1 MFGKKKELFYYAG
14 QEIPQQKLD
23 RYRCLDAATKGVLK
37 TAQSR
42 TGIIIGALVIAF
54 SLILGKLFFLTVM
67 HYEARSFKPS
77 VLKTTVAFKRQNIL
91 DRNGMVLATSIPTHD
106 LSVNPKKI
114 KNPERTAAALVK
126 ALPDLDYDEVLK
138 KFKSPR
144 SFQYI
149 KRNITPAESDA
160 LLLVGNP
167 YLEET
172 DNEKRAY
179 PQGTLFSHV
188 LGGVNVDNVGI
199 AGLEKAHEE
208 ELKEKDVQLS
218 LDTAVQG
225 IVHQVLTER
234 IQKYQAIG
242 GFGIVMNV
250 NNGEILA
257 MVSLPDYDPEQPAT
271 PETMENR
278 FNKAALGTYEFGSVF
293 KLFNT
298 ALALESGDI
307 KVTDSVDAG
316 RGSLKINLGKK
327 RVKVI
332 EDFNGGE
339 NRWLLVPEVLMHSS
353 NIGSARIALKAG
365 WQKQKEFFERMGFY
379 DQIEVNLPERGR
391 ARGPREAKWPE
402 ITSATAAYG
411 YGISVTPLHLVAAV
425 AALANGGYYRVP
437 TFIKGG
443 NDGKPEIRVLSKEVS
458 DKMRHLMWAV
468 VNWDIKKKSPIL
480 RYAVGGKTG
489 TADMMNS
496 GKYNKKSSRTSFVGV
511 FPMDKPAYLVLVTI
525 EDPQKIKENW
535 YFNNAGWTA
544 KPTGE
549 EIIARIAPYLRVK
562 PRDRWEQPAYIE
574 KAIEISQEH
583 KKKR

>member
-1 MFGKKKELFYYAG
+1 MFGKQKETFYYAG

-23 RYRCLDAATKGVLK
+23 RYRCLDAATKGVLQ
-37 TAQSR
+37 TAQAR
-42 TGIIIGALVIAF
+42 TGIIIGALVVAF
-54 SLILGKLFFLTVM
+54 GLILARLFFLTVM

-106 LSVNPKKI
+106 LSVNPRKI
-114 KNPERTAAALVK
+114 KNPEQTAADLVK
-126 ALPDLDYDEVLK
+126 AIPDLEYQDVLGK
-138 KFKSPR
+138 LKSPR
-144 SFQYI
+144 LFQYI
-149 KRNITPAESDA
+149 NRNITPAEMEA
-160 LLLVGNP
+160 LKWVGNP

-179 PQGTLFSHV
+179 PQGTLFSHI
-188 LGGVNVDNVGI
+188 LGGVNVDNVGTS
-199 AGLEKAHEE
+199 GLEKAHEE
-208 ELKEKDVQLS
+208 ELKENDVQLS
-218 LDTAVQG
+218 LDTTVQG
-225 IVHQVLTER
+225 IVHQVLTDR
-234 IQKYQAIG
+234 IKKYQAVV
-242 GFGIVMNV
+242 GFSIVMNV

-257 MVSLPDYDPEQPAT
+257 SVSLPDYDPEQPAT
-271 PETMENR
+271 PETMAYR
-278 FNKAALGTYEFGSVF
+278 FNKAALGTYEFGSIF

-307 KVTDSVDAG
+307 KVTDSVDAT
-316 RGSLKINLGKK
+316 RGSVKIGKK
-327 RVKVI
+327 II

-339 NRWLLVPEVLMHSS
+339 NRWLMVPEVLMHSS
-353 NIGSARIALKAG
+353 NIGSSRIALKAG
-365 WQKQKEFFERMGFY
+365 WQKQKAFFERLGFY
-379 DQIEVNLPERGR
+379 DQLEINLPERGR
-391 ARGPREAKWPE
+391 TQVPKQAVWPV

-411 YGISVTPLHLVAAV
+411 YGISVSPLHLVAAV
-425 AALANGGYYRVP
+425 AALANGGYYRTP

-443 NDGKPEIRVLSKEVS
+443 NDGKPEIQVLSKDVS

-468 VNWDIKKKSPIL
+468 VNWDIKKKSPVAP
-480 RYAVGGKTG
+480 YAVGGKTG
-489 TADMMNS
+489 TADMITA
-496 GKYNKKSSRTSFVGV
+496 GKYDKKANRTSFVGV

-525 EDPQKIKENW
+525 EDPKKLKENW

-549 EIIARIAPYLRVK
+549 EIIARIAPYLKIK

-574 KAIEISQEH
+574 RAIEISQEH

>member
-1 MFGKKKELFYYAG
+1 VIFKRQSEAFYYAG

-42 TGIIIGALVIAF
+42 TGLIICALAIAF
-54 SLILGKLFFLTVM
+54 CLILGKLFYLTVV

-77 VLKTTVAFKRQNIL
+77 VLKTSVAFKRQNIL
-91 DRNGMVLATSIPTHD
+91 DRNGMVLATSVPTTD
-106 LSVNPKKI
+106 LSVNPRKI
-114 KNPERTAAALVK
+114 KNPEQVARALVAALPS
-126 ALPDLDYDEVLK
+126 LTYEEVLE

-144 SFQYI
+144 AFQYI
-149 KRNITPAESDA
+149 KRNITPAESQA
-160 LLLVGNP
+160 LLWVGNP

-179 PQGTLFSHV
+179 PQGTLFSHI
-188 LGGVNVDNVGI
+188 LGGVDVDNVGI

-208 ELKEKDVQLS
+208 DLKEKDIQLS
-218 LDTAVQG
+218 LDTTVQG

-234 IQKYQAIG
+234 IRKYQAVG
-242 GFGIVMNV
+242 GFSIVMDV

-271 PETMENR
+271 KETMENR

-307 KVTDSVDAG
+307 KVTDSVDATK
-316 RGSLKINLGKK
+316 GSVKIGKK
-327 RVKVI
+327 TI

-339 NRWLLVPEVLMHSS
+339 DRWLTVPEVLMHSS

-365 WQKQKEFFERMGFY
+365 WQKQKAFFEKMGFY
-379 DQIEVNLPERGR
+379 DQMDINLPERGR
-391 ARGPREAKWPE
+391 TQVPKQAIWPV

-411 YGISVTPLHLVAAV
+411 YGISVSPLHLVSAV
-425 AALANGGYYRVP
+425 ASLANGGFYRVP

-443 NDGKPEIRVLSKEVS
+443 NDGKPAVQVISKEVS

-468 VNWDIKKKSPIL
+468 VNWDIKKTSPVID
-480 RYAVGGKTG
+480 YAVGGKTG

-525 EDPQKIKENW
+525 EDPKKLKENW

-549 EIIARIAPYLRVK
+549 EIISRIAPYLRIK
-562 PRDRWEQPAYIE
+562 PRERWEQPAYIE
-574 KAIEISQEH
+574 RAIEISQEH

>member
-1 MFGKKKELFYYAG
+1 MFRKQKETFYYAG

-23 RYRCLDAATKGVLK
+23 RYRCLDAATKGVLQ
-37 TAQSR
+37 TAQFR
-42 TGIIIGALVIAF
+42 TGIIIGVLALVF
-54 SLILGKLFFLTVM
+54 CLILGKLFFLTVM

-114 KNPERTAAALVK
+114 KNPERVAADLVK
-126 ALPDLDYDEVLK
+126 AIPDLTYEEVLS

-144 SFQYI
+144 LFQYI
-149 KRNITPAESDA
+149 KRNITPAEMEA
-160 LLLVGNP
+160 LKWVGNP

-179 PQGTLFSHV
+179 PQGSLFSHI

-199 AGLEKAHEE
+199 AGLEKALEE
-208 ELKEKDVQLS
+208 DLKENDVQLS
-218 LDTAVQG
+218 LDTTVQG
-225 IVHQVLTER
+225 IVHHVLTER
-234 IQKYQAIG
+234 IKKYQAVG
-242 GFGIVMNV
+242 GFSVVLDV
-250 NNGEILA
+250 NNGEVLA
-257 MVSLPDYDPEQPAT
+257 LVSLPDYDPEQPAT
-271 PETMENR
+271 PETMANR
-278 FNKAALGTYEFGSVF
+278 FNKATLGTYEFGSIF

-307 KVTDSVDAG
+307 KVTDSVDAS

-365 WQKQKEFFERMGFY
+365 WQKQKEFFERFGFY
-379 DQIEVNLPERGR
+379 NQLDINLSERGR
-391 ARGPREAKWPE
+391 ATGPREAKWPE

-411 YGISVTPLHLVAAV
+411 YGVSVSPLHVVAGV
-425 AALANGGYYRVP
+425 AALVNGGYYRLP

-443 NDGKPEIRVLSKEVS
+443 NDGKPEVRVISKEVS

-468 VNWDIKKKSPIL
+468 VNWDIKKKSPIFH
-480 RYAVGGKTG
+480 YAVGGKTG
-489 TADMMNS
+489 TADMITS
-496 GKYNKKSSRTSFVGV
+496 GKYDKKANRTSFVGV

-525 EDPQKIKENW
+525 EDPKKIKENW

-549 EIIARIAPYLRVK
+549 EIIARIAPYLKIK
-562 PRDRWEQPAYIE
+562 PRERWEQPAYIE
-574 KAIEISQEH
+574 RAIEISQEH
-583 KKKR
+583 KKK

>member
-1 MFGKKKELFYYAG
+1 MIFKRQSEAFYYAG

-42 TGIIIGALVIAF
+42 TGLIICALAIAF
-54 SLILGKLFFLTVM
+54 CLILGKLFYLTVV

-77 VLKTTVAFKRQNIL
+77 VLKTSVAFKRQNIL
-91 DRNGMVLATSIPTHD
+91 DRNGMVLATSVPTTD
-106 LSVNPKKI
+106 LSVNPRKI
-114 KNPERTAAALVK
+114 KNPEQVARALVAALPS
-126 ALPDLDYDEVLK
+126 LTYEEVLE

-144 SFQYI
+144 AFQYI
-149 KRNITPAESDA
+149 KRNITPAESQA
-160 LLLVGNP
+160 LLWVGNP

-179 PQGTLFSHV
+179 PQGTLFSHI
-188 LGGVNVDNVGI
+188 LGGVDVDNVGI

-208 ELKEKDVQLS
+208 DLKEKDIQLS
-218 LDTAVQG
+218 LDTTVQG

-234 IQKYQAIG
+234 IRKYQAVG
-242 GFGIVMNV
+242 GFSIVMDV

-271 PETMENR
+271 KETMENR

-307 KVTDSVDAG
+307 KVTDSVDATK
-316 RGSLKINLGKK
+316 GSVKIGKK
-327 RVKVI
+327 TI

-339 NRWLLVPEVLMHSS
+339 DRWLTVPEVLMHSS

-365 WQKQKEFFERMGFY
+365 WQKQKAFFEKMGFY
-379 DQIEVNLPERGR
+379 DQMDINLPERGR
-391 ARGPREAKWPE
+391 TQVPKQAIWPV

-411 YGISVTPLHLVAAV
+411 YGISVSPLHLVSAV
-425 AALANGGYYRVP
+425 ASLANGGFYRVP

-443 NDGKPEIRVLSKEVS
+443 NDGKPAVQVISKEVS

-468 VNWDIKKKSPIL
+468 VNWDIKKTSPVID
-480 RYAVGGKTG
+480 YAVGGKTG

-525 EDPQKIKENW
+525 EDPKKLKENW

-549 EIIARIAPYLRVK
+549 EIISRIAPYLRIK
-562 PRDRWEQPAYIE
+562 PRERWEQPAYIE
-574 KAIEISQEH
+574 RAIEISQEH

>member
-1 MFGKKKELFYYAG
+1 MFRKKKEVFYYAG

-23 RYRCLDAATKGVLK
+23 RYRCLDAATKGVLQ
-37 TAQSR
+37 TARFR
-42 TGIIIGALVIAF
+42 TGIIIGALIIAF
-54 SLILGKLFFLTVM
+54 GLILGKLFFLTVM
-67 HYEARSFKPS
+67 HYEGRSFKPS

-91 DRNGMVLATSIPTHD
+91 DRNGMVLATSIPTKD
-106 LSVNPKKI
+106 LSVNPRKI
-114 KNPERTAAALVK
+114 KYPERTAAELVK
-126 ALPDLDYDEVLK
+126 ALPDLTYEEVLE

-144 SFQYI
+144 AFQYI
-149 KRNITPAESDA
+149 KRNITPEEEEA
-160 LLLVGNP
+160 LKWVGSP
-167 YLEET
+167 YLEQT

-188 LGGVNVDNVGI
+188 LGGVDVDNVGT

-208 ELKEKDVQLS
+208 DLKEKDVQLS

-234 IQKYQAIG
+234 IKKYQGVG
-242 GFGIVMNV
+242 GFSIVMDV

-271 PETMENR
+271 KETIENR
-278 FNKAALGTYEFGSVF
+278 FNKATLGSYEFGSIF

-316 RGSLKINLGKK
+316 RGSLKIPLGKG
-327 RVKVI
+327 RVKII

-339 NRWLLVPEVLMHSS
+339 NRWLTVPEVLMHSS

-365 WQKQKEFFERMGFY
+365 WQKQKAFFEKMGFY
-379 DQIEVNLPERGR
+379 DQIAINLPERGR
-391 ARGPREAKWPE
+391 ARGPKEAKWPE

-411 YGISVTPLHLVAAV
+411 YGVMVSPLHLVAAV

-443 NDGKPEIRVLSKEVS
+443 NDGKPEVRVLSKEIS

-468 VNWDIKKKSPIL
+468 VNWDIKKKSPVL

-489 TADMMNS
+489 TADMMAA

-525 EDPQKIKENW
+525 EDPKKIKENW

-549 EIIARIAPYLRVK
+549 EIISRIAPYLRVK

-574 KAIEISQEH
+574 RAIEISQEH
-583 KKKR
+583 KKR

>member
-1 MFGKKKELFYYAG
+1 MFGKQKETFYYAG

-23 RYRCLDAATKGVLK
+23 RYRCLDAATKGVLQ
-37 TAQSR
+37 TAQAR
-42 TGIIIGALVIAF
+42 TGIIIGALVVAF
-54 SLILGKLFFLTVM
+54 GLILARLFFLTVM

-106 LSVNPKKI
+106 LSVNPRKI
-114 KNPERTAAALVK
+114 KNPEQTAADLVK
-126 ALPDLDYDEVLK
+126 AIPDLEYQDVLGK
-138 KFKSPR
+138 LKSPR
-144 SFQYI
+144 LFQYI
-149 KRNITPAESDA
+149 KRNITPAEMEA
-160 LLLVGNP
+160 LKWVGNP

-179 PQGTLFSHV
+179 PQGTLFSHI
-188 LGGVNVDNVGI
+188 LGGVNVDNVGTS
-199 AGLEKAHEE
+199 GLEKAHEE
-208 ELKEKDVQLS
+208 ELKENDVQLS
-218 LDTAVQG
+218 LDTTVQG
-225 IVHQVLTER
+225 IVHQVLTDR
-234 IQKYQAIG
+234 IKKYQAVG
-242 GFGIVMNV
+242 GFSIVMNV

-257 MVSLPDYDPEQPAT
+257 SVSLPDYDPEQPAT
-271 PETMENR
+271 PETMAYR
-278 FNKAALGTYEFGSVF
+278 FNKAALGTYEFGSIF

-307 KVTDSVDAG
+307 KVTDSVDAT
-316 RGSLKINLGKK
+316 RGSVKIGKK
-327 RVKVI
+327 II

-339 NRWLLVPEVLMHSS
+339 NRWLMVPEVLMHSS
-353 NIGSARIALKAG
+353 NIGSSRIALKAG
-365 WQKQKEFFERMGFY
+365 WQKQKAFFERLGFY
-379 DQIEVNLPERGR
+379 DQLEINLPERGR
-391 ARGPREAKWPE
+391 TQVPKQAVWPV

-411 YGISVTPLHLVAAV
+411 YGISVSPLHLVAAV
-425 AALANGGYYRVP
+425 AALANGGYYRTP

-443 NDGKPEIRVLSKEVS
+443 NDGKPEIQVLSKDVS

-468 VNWDIKKKSPIL
+468 VNWDIKKKSPVAP
-480 RYAVGGKTG
+480 YAVGGKTG
-489 TADMMNS
+489 TADMITA
-496 GKYNKKSSRTSFVGV
+496 GKYDKKANRTSFVGV

-525 EDPQKIKENW
+525 EDPKKLKENW

-549 EIIARIAPYLRVK
+549 EIIARIAPYLKIK

-574 KAIEISQEH
+574 RAIEISQEH

>member
-1 MFGKKKELFYYAG
+1 MKFGRKKEIFYYAG

-23 RYRCLDAATKGVLK
+23 RYRCLDAATRGVLK
-37 TAQSR
+37 KAQAR
-42 TGIIIGALVIAF
+42 TGVIIGFLIVAF
-54 SLILGKLFFLTVM
+54 GLILGKLFFLTVM

-106 LSVNPKKI
+106 LSVNPRKI
-114 KNPERTAAALVK
+114 KNPERTAADLVK
-126 ALPDLDYDEVLK
+126 AMPDLNYDDVLA

-144 SFQYI
+144 AFQYI
-149 KRNITPAESDA
+149 KRNITPAESNA
-160 LLLVGNP
+160 LLSVGSP

-172 DNEKRAY
+172 NNEKRAY
-179 PQGTLFSHV
+179 PQGSLFSHI
-188 LGGVNVDNVGI
+188 LGAVDLDNVGTE
-199 AGLEKAHEE
+199 GLEKAYEE

-218 LDTAVQG
+218 LDIVVQG

-234 IQKYQAIG
+234 IKKYQAIG
-242 GFGIVMNV
+242 GFSIVMNV

-257 MVSLPDYDPEQPAT
+257 MVSLPDYDPEQPST
-271 PETMENR
+271 DETMEYR
-278 FNKAALGTYEFGSVF
+278 FKKATLGTYEFGSVF

-307 KVTDSVDAG
+307 KVTDSVDAI
-316 RGSLKINLGKK
+316 RGSLKIPLGKG

-332 EDFNGGE
+332 EDFNGGQ
-339 NRWLLVPEVLMHSS
+339 NRWLTVPEVLMHSS

-365 WQKQKEFFERMGFY
+365 WQKQKAFFERMGFY
-379 DQIEVNLPERGR
+379 GRLDINLPELGR
-391 ARGPREAKWPE
+391 SRGPREAKWSE

-411 YGISVTPLHLVAAV
+411 YGVMVTPLHLVAAV

-443 NDGKPEIRVLSKEVS
+443 NDGKHEVKVLSKEVS

-468 VNWDIKKKSPIL
+468 VNWDIKKNSPIS

-489 TADMMNS
+489 TADMMN
-496 GKYNKKSSRTSFVGV
+496 
-511 FPMDKPAYLVLVTI
+511 
-525 EDPQKIKENW
+525 
-535 YFNNAGWTA
+535 
-544 KPTGE
+544 
-549 EIIARIAPYLRVK
+549 
-562 PRDRWEQPAYIE
+562 
-574 KAIEISQEH
+574 
-583 KKKR
+583 